1 MACSDTCKDIIL
13 YDCYM
18 HMCVSVCECSVCAI
32 IPHNGYIYLIMSTY
46 VTITLYTDQEKPFKN
61 WNVICT

>member
-1 MACSDTCKDIIL
+1 
-13 YDCYM
+13 
-18 HMCVSVCECSVCAI
+18 MCVAVCVCSVCAI
-32 IPHNGYIYLIMSTY
+32 IPHNGYTYLIMSTY